1 MAHGFFRP
9 YAISALGGFS
19 PGSFQPY
26 VSGRLIETVRYIIYN
41 RVMAFDS
48 CQNFRRLIFIL
59 LLDNYY
65 HFSIY
70 KDICHAQLRS
80 NFISP
85 FAKNII
91 YPRS

>member
-1 MAHGFFRP
+1 MAHGLFRP

-41 RVMAFDS
+41 RVMAFGS

-59 LLDNYY
+59 LLDIKMLTTITILIFTKTYAVL
-65 HFSIY
+65 S
-70 KDICHAQLRS
+70 
-80 NFISP
+80 
-85 FAKNII
+85 
-91 YPRS
+91 